1 MRLEINIPDST
12 SSAVKARL
20 TTLVQELNEDPGLV
34 EGIHL
39 NGDAEDAAIQKLFT
53 PELLAKIDAADAD
66 ITAGNGRTP
75 EQVRARLAAT
85 RAEWLAANPI

>member
-1 MRLEINIPDST
+1 
-12 SSAVKARL
+12 
-20 TTLVQELNEDPGLV
+20 
-34 EGIHL
+34 L